1 MNESCGTSPIVGFR
15 FTLSPMTDDFVGTI
29 KGALKRT
36 DLSGV
41 WRHTDDVSTV
51 IRGRVEHVFDVART
65 VLSLASEE
73 GKHVSMSG
81 TFSVGCPGDS
91 TGDEAL
97 KAPSEP
103 SNDASRDQ
111 YVSSQFALY
120 PMGAD
125 NYMELIYEEIEQA
138 KQAGVYNEAMHYASG
153 IHGNLDDVFSYYEAA
168 FKRTREKNR
177 HVVMTVTFSVNSPSH
192 GGRHA

>member
-97 KAPSEP
+97 EAPSEP
-103 SNDASRDQ
+103 SNSASRDQ

-138 KQAGVYNEAMHYASG
+138 KQAGVYNESMHYASG
-153 IHGNLDDVFSYYEAA
+153 IHGNLDAVFSYYEAA